1 MDLGQDTHLCL
12 RCGKT
17 IDGLDNYVSHRL
29 KKCLQPPSSSS
40 FLPDSSSEP
49 PVPFPPSESYV
60 PLQSEAPPVSLKSME
75 PPVPLPPAEPP
86 IPIPPAESPISFPS
100 PPQDIYPRI
109 SANDFF
115 LNLNL
120 QYNAKA
126 SFVDVPGNDEK
137 DSSSATDNF
146 CSKLEIPSL
155 ENELSPV
162 FSSDKPLLVEDNSC
176 PDIDNITLRSDKW
189 ENFKINYRINESSHH
204 LPKEKKICIDIGKQT
219 SCSVPS
225 ASLKSKGALFAD
237 SSEISNKVSLKHS
250 KKKTLKKYLFTN
262 FSALNVPRTSYRQ
275 KLNANDRMLCCD
287 GKQDYYSCSLC
298 NHKYSFV
305 STFLDHLLICSKKQS
320 DINSWKQ
327 EIFKN
332 CHLKTPN
339 HRQKTASLKNPL
351 ICLPCQ
357 DECSASDEMK
367 EHFSK
372 CHLRF
377 KRGDHPI
384 IITEKKRNLH
394 CCYCLTLIKSSSH
407 LQSSNIEDPLL
418 KDDISFIRISL
429 PNVCACACGVDKQM
443 LSNFLTNTSPFI
455 TSKSSEVSK
464 DLIEVDAETSNSSQS
479 QKNELK
485 DDEGTDN
492 QSTNGDMLYENDLS
506 LKAVRQRIIAKIT
519 SKDGKFIYKKV
530 RVPDP
535 KKEWSCCWCGVEY
548 ISKLTLQAH
557 LNKCSLRKKKLNK
570 VSPLKNN
577 QNFQANHC
585 SENKRYLCD
594 KCPYIGKSFNQLTR
608 HSRSHSGEKPYKCPH
623 CTYSSSLSSQLV
635 RHKRLHTGQKPY
647 KCPYCLYTCNTQENL
662 RKHILKTK
670 KHKGKMMY
678 PCQHCNYE
686 SNEFSD
692 FKSHLMKAHSIEF
705 PNGIASSDSSVHS
718 DEIPGL

>member
-17 IDGLDNYVSHRL
+17 IDGLDNYVSHRQ
-29 KKCLQPPSSSS
+29 KKCLQPPPSSS
-40 FLPDSSSEP
+40 FSCDSSAEP
-49 PVPFPPSESYV
+49 PVPFPSAS
-60 PLQSEAPPVSLKSME
+60 
-75 PPVPLPPAEPP
+75 
-86 IPIPPAESPISFPS
+86 
-100 PPQDIYPRI
+100 QDIYKL
-109 SANDFF
+109 SASDFF

-126 SFVDVPGNDEK
+126 SFTDVPSNVEK
-137 DSSSATDNF
+137 DSGAATDSF
-146 CSKLEIPSL
+146 CTKLEIPSL
-155 ENELSPV
+155 ESDLCPV
-162 FSSDKPLLVEDNSC
+162 FPSDKPLIMDDNSC
-176 PDIDNITLRSDKW
+176 LDIGNITISSEKW
-189 ENFKINYRINESSHH
+189 ENFKINNQLNEGSQLIS
-204 LPKEKKICIDIGKQT
+204 KEKKVCDSTGKQT
-219 SCSVPS
+219 LCSLSS
-225 ASLKSKGALFAD
+225 ASPKLKGTSFAD
-237 SSEISNKVSLKHS
+237 SYENSNKVSLKRS
-250 KKKTLKKYLFTN
+250 KKKALKKYCFTN
-262 FSALNVPRTSYRQ
+262 FSALNIPRTSYRQ
-275 KLNANDRMLCCD
+275 KLNATDRMLCCD
-287 GKQDYYSCSLC
+287 GKQDYYYCFLC
-298 NHKYSFV
+298 DHKYSFA

-320 DINSWKQ
+320 YLNSWKQ
-327 EIFKN
+327 EVFKN
-332 CHLKTPN
+332 GSLFVHSSQFKCLLCSFYCSDSFMFLSHLKTPN

-372 CHLRF
+372 CHLQY

-407 LQSSNIEDPLL
+407 LQSSSIEDPQLR
-418 KDDISFIRISL
+418 DDVSFIRTCL

-464 DLIEVDAETSNSSQS
+464 NVLIEGDAESKNS
-479 QKNELK
+479 QKLNELMTDESK
-485 DDEGTDN
+485 DDQTTNTDIH
-492 QSTNGDMLYENDLS
+492 LENDLS
-506 LKAVRQRIIAKIT
+506 LKVARQRIIAKIT
-519 SKDGKFIYKKV
+519 SKNGKFIYKKV
-530 RVPDP
+530 RVPDS
-535 KKEWSCCWCGVEY
+535 KKEWTCCWCGVEY

-557 LNKCSLRKKKLNK
+557 LNKCGLKKEKLNK
-570 VSPLKNN
+570 ISPLKNN

-585 SENKRYLCD
+585 EADKRYLCD

-647 KCPYCLYTCNTQENL
+647 KCPYCSYTCNTQENL

-692 FKSHLMKAHSIEF
+692 FKNHLLKIHSIEF
-705 PNGIASSDSSVHS
+705 PNGITSSDSSVHS